1 MVKVT
6 VDKTKFE
13 FKYLPAYADYLLKNH
28 LEEYVKIS
36 IRFCREVDL
45 PMLKPLAK
53 MPEKDL
59 INLSIES
66 NKITLN
72 ALRDSTIAEH
82 IEENLTKWVENKLG
96 FIDRSAI
103 AIEDLSLAYYIKR
116 KTFSY
121 FLYGYTQS
129 AAVQQLIINEVDA
142 YTSQEE
148 LISLKAYIEM
158 QKEIN

>member
-1 MVKVT
+1 MVKVK

-53 MPEKDL
+53 MPEQDL
-59 INLSIES
+59 INLSLES
-66 NKITLN
+66 NRITLN

-82 IEENLTKWVENKLG
+82 IHENLTKWVENKLG
-96 FIDRSAI
+96 FIDRSEI
-103 AIEDLSLAYYIKR
+103 AIEDLSLVYYIRR

-142 YTSQEE
+142 YTSMEE
-148 LISLKAYIEM
+148 LISLKVYIDL
-158 QKEIN
+158 QKEKA